1 MSDTQQAVAELISQ
15 MIDGEGGYPA
25 MKLEQHSA
33 RYQKLMLDIARDV
46 LKLVMEIENETV
58 AR

>member
-1 MSDTQQAVAELISQ
+1 MSRQQAVAELISQ

-25 MKLEQHSA
+25 MKWEQHSA
-33 RYQKLMLDIARDV
+33 RHQKLMLDIARDV
-46 LKLVMEIENETV
+46 LKLVREIENETV